1 MHEIGESGWMTALP
15 PTGAQGDFGALLGFI
30 DSGINHCRSG
40 RWDKGVEYLRYVA
53 AREPLGLGEAGLFL
67 SYLGCAMA
75 RTKGRETDGLALC
88 EQAVKV
94 EFYQPENWANLADV
108 LILCGRRAEAMNA
121 IEQGIDIDSRFGR
134 LQSIHRRLGERRQ
147 PVLRFLD
154 RSNPLNH
161 VLGLVRTQIGRA
173 TYSGPTAA

>member
-1 MHEIGESGWMTALP
+1 MGLIP
-15 PTGAQGDFGALLGFI
+15 PTSARNDFVALMGFV
-30 DSGINHCRSG
+30 DSGINHCRAG

-53 AREPLGLGEAGLFL
+53 AREPHGLGESGLFL

-75 RTKGRETDGLALC
+75 RMQGREQEGLALC

-108 LILCGRRAEAMNA
+108 LILCGRKAEAMNA
-121 IEQGIDIDSRFGR
+121 VEQGMDIDSRYRR
-134 LQSIHRRLGERRQ
+134 LRAIHRRLGERRP
-147 PVLRFLD
+147 PVVGFLS

-161 VLGLVRTQIGRA
+161 MLGLVRSRVTTPDAQEHRTSA
-173 TYSGPTAA
+173 

>member
-1 MHEIGESGWMTALP
+1 MGLLP
-15 PTGAQGDFGALLGFI
+15 PTNARNDFAALMGFI
-30 DSGINHCRSG
+30 DSGINHCRAG

-53 AREPLGLGEAGLFL
+53 AREPHGLDEAGLFL

-75 RTKGRETDGLALC
+75 RTRGRASEGLALC
-88 EQAVKV
+88 EQAVKI

-108 LILCGRRAEAMNA
+108 LILCGRRHEAMNA
-121 IEQGIDIDSRFGR
+121 IEQGMDIDSRFGR
-134 LQSIHRRLGERRQ
+134 LRTIHQRLGERRP

-161 VLGLVRTQIGRA
+161 LLGLMRAQVGRA
-173 TYSGPTAA
+173 VYQ

>member
-1 MHEIGESGWMTALP
+1 MSAIFLAMGLLP
-15 PTGAQGDFGALLGFI
+15 PTNARADFATLLGFV
-30 DSGINHCRSG
+30 DSGINHCRAG

-75 RTKGRETDGLALC
+75 RTQGREPEGLALC

-108 LILCGRRAEAMNA
+108 LLLCGRRAEAMNA
-121 IEQGIDIDSRFGR
+121 IEQGLDIDSR
-134 LQSIHRRLGERRQ
+134 HRRLRLLQRRLGARRR
-147 PVLRFLD
+147 PVLRFLA
-154 RSNPLNH
+154 RSNALNH
-161 VLGLVRTQIGRA
+161 LLGLVRSQMGGA
-173 TYSGPTAA
+173 TCQ